1 MWSHAV
7 TAARRVR
14 PAVQVL
20 GPSTSSFSL
29 DFLRTFLSA
38 ANASNTMPNV
48 LSWHEFSADGAD
60 IPSVVV
66 PHARVA
72 VPSLLL
78 AIVAVRGNVAAARQ
92 LLQEFGALE
101 PSAAHPSGTQISI
114 NEMVP
119 MGSNFDPATHIFYF
133 ANLERVRCQHTAEA
147 LAFLRSPQQ

>member
-1 MWSHAV
+1 MRPFPLSSCVGTLSNGAWLWRRNEPGTGPGYFWNRNFSQYLGMWSHAV

-78 AIVAVRGNVAAARQ
+78 AIVAVVQG
-92 LLQEFGALE
+92 
-101 PSAAHPSGTQISI
+101 
-114 NEMVP
+114 
-119 MGSNFDPATHIFYF
+119 
-133 ANLERVRCQHTAEA
+133 
-147 LAFLRSPQQ
+147 

>member
-60 IPSVVV
+60 IPSV
-66 PHARVA
+66 PHPPTCA
-72 VPSLLL
+72 VPSYSPLWLSC
-78 AIVAVRGNVAAARQ
+78 RGNVAAARQ

-119 MGSNFDPATHIFYF
+119 MGSNFDPATHISYF
-133 ANLERVRCQHTAEA
+133 ANLERVRCQHTAEVS
-147 LAFLRSPQQ
+147 AFLRSPQH